1 MGGGGF
7 DPVTHILP
15 GGSTTVTRTLDES
28 VAMARSAVADGIRIV
43 AATPHVREDYRPRK
57 RPGWLFRT
65 SSHGSRDAG
74 WRAVVTH
81 VAP

>member
-15 GGSTTVTRTLDES
+15 GGSTTVTPTLDES

-57 RPGWLFRT
+57 RPGWVATARRYT
-65 SSHGSRDAG
+65 AHEMRDGAL
-74 WRAVVTH
+74 W
-81 VAP
+81 